1 MIARTIAA
9 TVTLLVLLTWLWW
22 RAIHTGAGAAD
33 DALRALDDFALAES
47 ALHRDV
53 LRARTG
59 MLRNYDPLVREINTL
74 RESADRLRKSAA
86 RDSGF
91 ATAGERLADLVD
103 RQERA
108 TEQFK
113 SNNALLQNSLAQ
125 FGLFGA
131 HLGDGNE
138 NGGRAEELGAMV
150 RSLATAMLHLTLDTS
165 PSVVAEVDDRL
176 SSISAQGISAGA
188 SAEALL
194 AHAQLLRRLLPE
206 TDSVLKSLFAV
217 AGDREQEDVRAL
229 ILARKGAAEMR
240 AERIR
245 YTLCAISLLLVAALV
260 YFWTGLQSH
269 ALTVRRRA
277 TIEHLIARI
286 STRFINTRA
295 DELAAHI
302 EQALAELAAC
312 IGADRAYFVSNDT
325 PAQAYKWCSKATS
338 FPPGWPD
345 NAIALASHFSES
357 QDAIKIRDV
366 ARLPPGHER
375 DALCAANVHS
385 WLAFPRRGAQRQEGV
400 LGFDA
405 VRAGATTGSC
415 ELGLLRMALDAIA
428 NAVDRDLLEHD
439 RERLETTLQQAR
451 RMETIGALASGIA
464 HNFNNITGAILGHA
478 ETAQGQ
484 VEPRSRAAGNL
495 HEIRRAGERARDLV
509 AQILTFGRRS
519 PMRRARIG
527 IETLVAETKSLL
539 DASLPAHVEIV
550 VRPTSQVTI
559 VSGEPAQLQQV
570 ILNVCNNAAQ
580 AMDAPGAIEIE
591 IDVRQIGGAMRVG
604 HGELPP
610 GHYVVMSIIDP
621 GRGMDE
627 AILERIFEP
636 FFTTRL
642 EGNGLG
648 LATVREIVVDHGGA
662 VKVQSAPGTGTRFDI
677 WLPSVDIWLPS
688 VLAVEPHSGH
698 EAASSAPRGFGET
711 VLVLEADRARL
722 LRHEEILAALGYEP
736 VGFSHPAEAAAACRD
751 APTRFDA
758 ALVCFHFNR
767 AGTTLDPTAVL
778 RERWAASW
786 GHPPEVRTALGHAA
800 ALREN
805 APGLPVILATASARE
820 FGALSLAGVGI
831 SEVIRQPLMT
841 AELADA
847 LARCLPPRRATFAAQ
862 SRAAAS

>member
-22 RAIHTGAGAAD
+22 RAIHTGTGAAD
-33 DALRALDDFALAES
+33 EALRALDDFAMAES

-131 HLGDGNE
+131 HLDEANE
-138 NGGRAEELGAMV
+138 NGGRAQEMDGMV
-150 RSLATAMLHLTLDTS
+150 RSLATAMLHLTLDIS
-165 PSVVAEVDDRL
+165 PPVVAEVDDRL

-245 YTLCAISLLLVAALV
+245 YILCAISLLLVGALV

-286 STRFINTRA
+286 STRFINARA

-345 NAIALASHFSES
+345 SAIALASHFSES
-357 QDAIKIRDV
+357 QDAIKVRDV

-385 WLAFPRRGAQRQEGV
+385 WLAFPRRGAQRLEGV

-428 NAVDRDLLEHD
+428 NAVDRELLEHD

-519 PMRRARIG
+519 PMRRTRIG

-539 DASLPAHVEIV
+539 DASLPAHVELF
-550 VRPTSQVTI
+550 VRPTSQATI

-580 AMDAPGAIEIE
+580 AMDSPGTIEIE

-636 FFTTRL
+636 FFTTRV
-642 EGNGLG
+642 EGNGFG
-648 LATVREIVVDHGGA
+648 LATVREIVADHGGA

-677 WLPSVDIWLPS
+677 WLPSVLD
-688 VLAVEPHSGH
+688 VDPHSGH
-698 EAASSAPRGFGET
+698 DAASSAPRGFGET

-736 VGFSHPAEAAAACRD
+736 VGFSHPADAAAACRD
-751 APTRFDA
+751 TPTRFDA
-758 ALVCFHFNR
+758 ALVCFHLHG
-767 AGTTLDPTAVL
+767 AGTTRAPTAVL

-786 GHPPEVRTALGHAA
+786 GHPPEMRTALDHAA
-800 ALREN
+800 ALRKN

-847 LARCLPPRRATFAAQ
+847 LARSLSVRVPRRATFAAQ
-862 SRAAAS
+862 SQSATS